1 MVPSFRVEELTT
13 LVDARD
19 VWVKYRGANDYALKG
34 VSVSVSEGEV
44 VAVVGPTGAGKTT
57 LCKVLSGIIPNFGAY
72 DDFKGNVTVDGKST
86 LGKRVGEISRSCA
99 MVFQDYESQLFRT
112 TVELE
117 VAFGPENLCLSRDEI
132 LKRVRRSLELVGL
145 VGFEKR
151 YSFALSGGQKQR
163 LAIAS
168 MLALQPKV
176 LILDEATSDLDPRGK
191 REVYAVVRRL
201 LDEGA
206 IRSLVMV
213 DHHLDKVAEFADRVV
228 LMDSGRVVMEGG
240 TEDVLSEVDLLRS
253 LGLNPPEPAEL
264 FHDLGLGLKPL
275 PMTVEEALER
285 MPALRNFR
293 KPSEEE
299 VNTREAA
306 VEVEDLW
313 FAYPGGD
320 WVLKGVNLTVRSGEM
335 IGLIGQNGSGKTTL
349 AQTIMGILKPRRG
362 RIRLF
367 GKDVT
372 SQDLMERAVTVG
384 YVFQNPDYQIFTKS
398 VYEEIAYGLR
408 ARGMGEEEV
417 RKRVEEVA
425 RMVGLSELLDE
436 DPFFLPKAHRQRV
449 AVASVLALNP
459 KVVILDEPSTG
470 LSPGE
475 TRALMDLARELNR
488 KGTTFIII
496 THEMWVVAEYC
507 NRVVLMSDGNVVLD
521 APTRKAFS
529 MGDFIRKYEIEPPAV
544 TEISRRLLGTTYLT
558 VREFVESVKVS

>member
-1 MVPSFRVEELTT
+1 MTT

-57 LCKVLSGIIPNFGAY
+57 LCKVLSGIIPNIGAY

-264 FHDLGLGLKPL
+264 FHDLGLRSKPL

-299 VNTREAA
+299 VNSREPA

-335 IGLIGQNGSGKTTL
+335 VGLIGQNGSGKTTL
-349 AQTIMGILKPRRG
+349 AQTIMGILKPGRG
-362 RIRLF
+362 RVRLF

-417 RKRVEEVA
+417 RKRVEEIA
-425 RMVGLSELLDE
+425 RMVGLSALLDE

-475 TRALMDLARELNR
+475 TKALMDLARELNR
-488 KGTTFIII
+488 RGTTFIII

-558 VREFVESVKVS
+558 VREFVESVEVS

>member
-86 LGKRVGEISRSCA
+86 VGKRVGEISRSCA

-264 FHDLGLGLKPL
+264 FHDLGLRSKPL

-299 VNTREAA
+299 VNSREPA

-335 IGLIGQNGSGKTTL
+335 VGLIGQNGSGKTTL

-362 RIRLF
+362 RVRLF

-558 VREFVESVKVS
+558 VREFVESVEVS

>member
-117 VAFGPENLCLSRDEI
+117 VAFGPENLCLSRDEM

-264 FHDLGLGLKPL
+264 FHDLGLGSKPL

-299 VNTREAA
+299 VNSREPA

-335 IGLIGQNGSGKTTL
+335 VGLIGQNGSGKTTL

-425 RMVGLSELLDE
+425 RMVGLSALLDE

-488 KGTTFIII
+488 RGTTFIII

-544 TEISRRLLGTTYLT
+544 TEVSRRLLGTTYLT
-558 VREFVESVKVS
+558 VREFVESVEVS

>member
-1 MVPSFRVEELTT
+1 MKT
-13 LVDARD
+13 LVRASD
-19 VWVKYRGANDYALKG
+19 VWVKYRGATEYALKG

-44 VAVVGPTGAGKTT
+44 VAIIGPTGAGKTT

-72 DDFKGNVTVDGKST
+72 DEFRGEVTVDGSST
-86 LGKRVGEISRSCA
+86 VGRRVGEISRSCA

-112 TVELE
+112 SVELE
-117 VAFGPENLCLSRDEI
+117 VAFGPENLCLPRDEI
-132 LKRVRRSLELVGL
+132 MRRVRRCLELVGL
-145 VGFEKR
+145 VGLERR

-228 LMDSGRVVMEGG
+228 LMDSGRVVMEGD
-240 TEDVLSEVDLLRS
+240 TEEVLSEVDLLRS
-253 LGLNPPEPAEL
+253 LGLNPPEPAAL
-264 FHDLGLGLKPL
+264 FYDLGLRSKPL
-275 PMTVEEALER
+275 PMTVEDALER
-285 MPALRNFR
+285 MPPLRNFR
-293 KPSEEE
+293 RPSDEE
-299 VNTREAA
+299 VNSGEPA

-320 WVLKGVNLTVRSGEM
+320 WVLKGVNLIVRTGDVV
-335 IGLIGQNGSGKTTL
+335 GLIGQNGSGKTTL
-349 AQTIMGILKPRRG
+349 AQTIMGILRPGRG

-367 GKDVT
+367 GRDVT
-372 SQDLMERAVTVG
+372 SQELMERATTVG

-398 VYEEIAYGLR
+398 VYDEIAYGLR
-408 ARGMGEEEV
+408 ARGMGEDEV
-417 RKRVEEVA
+417 RRKVEEVA
-425 RMVGLSELLDE
+425 RMVGLSALLDE

-449 AVASVLALNP
+449 AVASVLALSP
-459 KVVILDEPSTG
+459 RVVILDEPSTG

-529 MGDFIRKYEIEPPAV
+529 MGDLIRQYEIEPPAI
-544 TEISRRLLGTTYLT
+544 TEISRKLLGTTYLT
-558 VREFVESVKVS
+558 VDEFVKSVEVS